1 MANVLV
7 ERLKA
12 LESRDKFRGATEE
25 QQRGV
30 RQKFVAKHLE
40 TDLKFLA
47 LPGEAQQRVRD
58 KFLNRPFPKPP
69 ITAARSV
76 DVALQ
81 AITGATDPRL
91 AAFPVAQA
99 VNIASTIISGGG
111 ILPAPDPATPDE
123 LSQLDPSVAQFIGTF
138 ARLRLGVEKGTLAL
152 GGLAPPIQRLL
163 KDRFATQEDLVQA
176 IENAGGI
183 STVRAAVT
191 GLVGELA
198 GASAPIVAGAKL
210 LNRARGG
217 VEALKKLRITA
228 GGAGLPARIT
238 GGGVTAGGEAVGAT
252 RVEPLTSPP
261 LTEIPGVGPAFEKLA
276 ELGGP
281 PSVTGE
287 PTLQQEAVAFGAGFI
302 LGAPAAG
309 LIPGRTTRPAVK
321 VPVDDAKPQT
331 GVTSEM
337 QTPVATEV
345 SKLSTLPPNEA
356 KAAVLDFITGK
367 SMSEPR
373 RQVIVDALAI
383 SDDLAATPAGEV
395 VASRIAREDSLRP
408 ESVEVDVIPVPDR
421 TSAARRGGVPSK
433 GEQVTIIIADQ
444 QGREIKSLKFVE
456 GERGEFVRMGGAE
469 AAGKD
474 PIFRNVASEVIAEVN
489 AGNKISQYLGTSD
502 RIVNKLMDGIDTLAD
517 GRIPRPD
524 AGKVQVASKLTPSVA
539 KQLVQVQHPSKVG
552 KRGAGVIKRIAT
564 ESEAKLVALTL
575 RNRGFVARE
584 VATDGQS
591 GNFHVIWN
599 IETGP
604 AFDVAGMLIRKSEV
618 DPTLKTPDGSQGGLT
633 PQERTAVKVN
643 EANTDAASKILKVGR
658 PGRLAPDLVRSK
670 PRFNIGRDAF
680 LPKFQSEV
688 DLALFIVAQKIPSK
702 RNADFLGFL
711 KTHSPESS
719 VEQIRQ
725 AGLEVREQIKTI
737 AKQSKG
743 GTPQKP
749 AIIDI
754 PQTTI
759 RPRAGKASK
768 KPSLPASA
776 EVALPDAA
784 LATVTKAAKDASLRI
799 NKAVNVVEIADKAG
813 IPLRRVEFGKD
824 RIITNPTAAI
834 AEANSI
840 VAKIKSGTVKPEML
854 RAQSIIAKVIDDV
867 IEEADGFGITD
878 VAKLTQAGDIV
889 RNLDMATPDA
899 RAKLNEIRGAF
910 IGGDELQNFIR
921 SPDDFAVVNDL
932 LGDTSIGPLNNLED
946 VVTAVNDSVVF
957 RSKLRQDRPDPP
969 DIPRTTERAKAA
981 IEGRAQGQYVDD
993 LVKAR
998 EDIADLQKMVNDG
1011 SAARLLKN
1019 TADRLSDTSLPSTRN
1034 PMQGHK
1040 ITAEVMDVGPN
1051 KTKAIVVHDV
1061 ALNETQKFPFDGRG
1075 VADALNYIESGVK
1088 RLSCVLCPL
1097 GKVGVVTGENQ
1108 VSVFDHRAGTRAI
1121 FPSFAAVMRWART
1134 QVGDSRTG
1142 PDVKFPDD
1150 IPVEALGK
1158 WGETNYGASRGTLGS
1173 PMELAPAII
1182 DEIPALRQVA
1192 GIVDPIKSWMQ
1203 GIENAFPQLPVF
1215 SQIWEP
1221 VEAGALAARQWSTAR
1236 YADLARLSRGTGDD
1250 QAQGMQVMWMMGLK
1264 NKGAAAQIKNWY
1276 RLSEQDLA
1284 KGEQFR
1290 RKLIDSGND
1299 HGLNIDNFM
1308 QDQLPKIM
1316 QNRGLIDQAF
1326 PNEIPKESLFF
1337 RSAFREDEISAR
1349 HIDIRDLSLR
1359 LTRMMAKETFI
1370 RPAIDVAE
1378 AMMDRGL
1385 NNVKGLA
1392 GPVRQ
1397 YLDAQVGIPPESR
1410 IKLQNIIR
1418 DIWVGGVESVQ
1429 KNVVKRIGTTQMDEA
1444 FSRHLE
1450 NVKTQDLIG
1459 PWVDWHLANVYGALM
1474 AWRPGVVIR
1483 NMPQTMLTILPRV
1496 GPKAWALG
1504 MRDALTE
1511 GGWDAP
1517 RKAGAIDDV
1526 LPLAFS
1532 EEIAES
1538 VTRPRFGKSI
1548 AGKLFAKT
1556 QSFTNTG
1563 LVAFSAVDRFHRAT
1577 AYHAMKHLVQASTKA
1592 APDVW
1597 ARTKS
1602 GLLRSSV
1609 ESKRLDDVSEAIG
1622 IDMFGPIVQEQ
1633 ANALLA
1639 KGSADNL
1646 ISYLGRNL
1654 AEDTQWIYR
1663 KGNQAGIGRGVVG
1676 KIFFNFSTWPTW
1688 FGRYAFNLTTQG
1700 TRRNRMKAIATFAA
1714 VNEGLF
1720 LAGREVFGV
1729 DASHWLY
1736 WHPLNYGGG
1745 TNLEAAVALTQAE
1758 FLETPN
1764 NRDSFQQRKARRVLE
1779 TYWQRQVPGFG
1790 AGKDVY
1796 RFFGAN
1802 SPGEAA
1808 RKATGFPEAGPRSL
1822 SVGERVLSVAG
1833 VETGQAGRQG
1843 RRDVELVPLP

>member
-1 MANVLV
+1 MANPLV
-7 ERLKA
+7 DRLKA

-30 RQKFVAKHLE
+30 RQKFVDKHLE

-47 LPGEAQQRVRD
+47 LPEDAQQRVRD
-58 KFLNRPFPKPP
+58 NFLNRPFPKPP
-69 ITAARSV
+69 ITASRSV

-99 VNIASTIISGGG
+99 VNIASEIISGGG

-138 ARLRLGVEKGTLAL
+138 SRLRLGVEKGTLAL

-176 IENAGGI
+176 IESAGGI

-191 GLVGELA
+191 GLVGEIA
-198 GASAPIVAGAKL
+198 GATAPIVAGAKL

-217 VEALKKLRITA
+217 VEALKKLRVTA
-228 GGAGLPARIT
+228 GGAGLPLRLT
-238 GGGVTAGGEAVGAT
+238 GGAVEASGEAIGAT
-252 RVEPLTSPP
+252 LIEPETSPP
-261 LTEIPGVGPAFEKLA
+261 LTGIPVVGPALEKA
-276 ELGGP
+276 GEFIGP
-281 PSVTGE
+281 PAPDTGE
-287 PTLQQEAVAFGAGFI
+287 FTLLQKAKIGLVAGPFGLPT
-302 LGAPAAG
+302 AA
-309 LIPGRTTRPAVK
+309 LIPGRTTKPAVK
-321 VPVDDAKPQT
+321 APIDDTKPST

-345 SKLSTLPPNEA
+345 SKLSTLLPNEA
-356 KAAVLDFITGK
+356 KTAVLDFITGK
-367 SMSEPR
+367 PMSEPR
-373 RQVIVDALAI
+373 RQAIVDALDV
-383 SDDLAATPAGEV
+383 SDDLAGTPAGEV
-395 VASRIAREDSLRP
+395 IASRIAREDSLRP
-408 ESVEVDVIPVPDR
+408 GEIEVDIIPIPAA

-433 GEQVTIIIADQ
+433 GEFASAIMADQ
-444 QGREIKSLKFVE
+444 QGKEILPIRFIE
-456 GERGEFVRMGGAE
+456 GERAEFVRMGGAE
-469 AAGKD
+469 AAQKD
-474 PIFRNVASEVIAEVN
+474 PRFRDPVSEIIASVN
-489 AGNKISQYLGTSD
+489 AGNKLVRYIGNSD
-502 RIVNKLMDGIDTLAD
+502 RVINKLMEGVDTLAD

-524 AGKVQVASKLTPSVA
+524 PGTIPTASKLSPAVA
-539 KQLVQVQHPSKVG
+539 RQMAKVQHPNKVG
-552 KRGAGVIKRIAT
+552 KKGAGAIKRIAT
-564 ESEAKLVALTL
+564 TSEAKRVVSDLQ
-575 RNRGFVARE
+575 NRGFEAVA
-584 VATDGQS
+584 VVTDGQS
-591 GNFHVIWN
+591 GNFHVVWN
-599 IETGP
+599 VADNAAAKTVAET
-604 AFDVAGMLIRKSEV
+604 LIRKSQT

-633 PQERTAVKVN
+633 PQEQAAVKAS
-643 EANTDAASKILKVGR
+643 ETDVSAASAILKAPKPKAKR
-658 PGRLAPDLVRSK
+658 PKKAARVAV
-670 PRFNIGRDAF
+670 
-680 LPKFQSEV
+680 SE
-688 DLALFIVAQKIPSK
+688 
-702 RNADFLGFL
+702 
-711 KTHSPESS
+711 TE
-719 VEQIRQ
+719 
-725 AGLEVREQIKTI
+725 
-737 AKQSKG
+737 
-743 GTPQKP
+743 
-749 AIIDI
+749 ID
-754 PQTTI
+754 
-759 RPRAGKASK
+759 
-768 KPSLPASA
+768 
-776 EVALPDAA
+776 LPDAA
-784 LATVTKAAKDASLRI
+784 FATVTKTAKDAGLRA
-799 NKAVNVVEIADKAG
+799 NKAANVVEIADRAG

-889 RNLDMATPDA
+889 RNLDMSTPNA

-932 LGDTSIGPLNNLED
+932 LDDTSVGPLNNLED
-946 VVTAVNDSVVF
+946 VVTAVNDPVVA

-969 DIPRTTERAKAA
+969 EIPRISEPARKA
-981 IEGRAQGQYVDD
+981 IEARSQGQYADD
-993 LVKAR
+993 LVKTR
-998 EDIADLQKMVNDG
+998 EGIADLQKMVNDG
-1011 SAARLLKN
+1011 SAVRLLKN
-1019 TADRLSDTSLPSTRN
+1019 TADRLSDTSLPRSRN
-1034 PMQGHK
+1034 PLQGDK
-1040 ITAEVMDVGPN
+1040 ITAEVMAVGPN

-1061 ALNETQKFPFDGRG
+1061 AFKETQTFDFDGRG
-1075 VADALNYIESGVK
+1075 VADALNYIESPVRRAG
-1088 RLSCVLCPL
+1088 CVLCSL
-1097 GKVGVVTGENQ
+1097 GKVGVVTGESQ

-1158 WGETNYGASRGTLGS
+1158 WGATNYGASRGTLGS

-1192 GIVDPIKSWMQ
+1192 GVLDPIKSWMQ
-1203 GIENAFPQLPVF
+1203 GIEKAFPQFPVF

-1221 VEAGALAARQWSTAR
+1221 VEAGALASRQWLTAR
-1236 YADLARLSRGTGDD
+1236 YSDLARLSRGTGDD

-1264 NKGAAAQIKNWY
+1264 NKGAAAQIKDWY

-1290 RKLIDSGND
+1290 RKLIENGND
-1299 HGLNIDNFM
+1299 HGLDMDDFM
-1308 QDQLPKIM
+1308 QNQLGLIM

-1370 RPAIDVAE
+1370 RPAIDLAE
-1378 AMMDRGL
+1378 AMMDGGL

-1410 IKLQNIIR
+1410 VRLLSAVKDLY
-1418 DIWVGGVESVQ
+1418 VGAVESVQ
-1429 KNVVKRIGTTQMDEA
+1429 KNVIKRVGTTQMDEA

-1450 NVKTQDLIG
+1450 SVKMQDLVG
-1459 PWVDWHLANVYGALM
+1459 PWLDWWLANVYGALM

-1483 NMPQTMLTILPRV
+1483 NIPQSALTILPRV
-1496 GPKAWALG
+1496 GVKAWTLG
-1504 MRDALTE
+1504 LRDAITQ

-1517 RKAGAIDDV
+1517 RAAGAIDDV
-1526 LPLAFS
+1526 LPLAFA

-1538 VTRPRFGKSI
+1538 TTRPRFGKSI
-1548 AGKLFAKT
+1548 TGKLFNKT

-1577 AYHAMKHLVQASTKA
+1577 AYHAMKHLIQASTKA

-1597 ARTKS
+1597 ARAS
-1602 GLLRSSV
+1602 DLRGQPRSV
-1609 ESKRLDDVSEAIG
+1609 SENKRLADVSEGIG
-1622 IDMFGPIVQEQ
+1622 IDMFGPIVSRQ
-1633 ANALLA
+1633 ADDILA
-1639 KGSADNL
+1639 QGRVDDL

-1654 AEDTQWIYR
+1654 AEDTQWVYR
-1663 KGNQAGIGRGVVG
+1663 KGNQAGIGRGVTG

-1700 TRRNRMKAIATFAA
+1700 TVKNRAKAIATFAA

-1720 LAGREVFGV
+1720 LTGREIFGV

-1745 TNLEAAVALTQAE
+1745 TNLEAAIALIQAE

-1764 NRDSFQQRKARRVLE
+1764 NRDSFQH
-1779 TYWQRQVPGFG
+1779 
-1790 AGKDVY
+1790 
-1796 RFFGAN
+1796 
-1802 SPGEAA
+1802 
-1808 RKATGFPEAGPRSL
+1808 SL
-1822 SVGERVLSVAG
+1822 SLSQN
-1833 VETGQAGRQG
+1833 TY
-1843 RRDVELVPLP
+1843 LF